1 MQLYVFRIIFTLQT
15 VWGST
20 IMGLNHIRQTV
31 SCAIMGNYSVVTGG
45 VADGKGKVEFVLTD
59 KGKPK
64 QTVDGELFSFLNGTI
79 IYLFEQI

>member
-1 MQLYVFRIIFTLQT
+1 MQLYVFRVIFSLQT
-15 VWGST
+15 VWDSSSMEL
-20 IMGLNHIRQTV
+20 IHFRQTV

-59 KGKPK
+59 KGKPTE
-64 QTVDGELFSFLNGTI
+64 TVDGELFSFLNGTI

>member
-1 MQLYVFRIIFTLQT
+1 MQLYVFRVIFSLQT
-15 VWGST
+15 VWDSSSMEL
-20 IMGLNHIRQTV
+20 IHFRQTV

-59 KGKPK
+59 KGKPTE
-64 QTVDGELFSFLNGTI
+64 TVDGELFSLLNGTI